1 MIGLLLG
8 LVLQAARAEE
18 PSAADP
24 DPADP
29 ADPAPA
35 APALSP
41 EEQLQRAVEIYLSG
55 EAGEARN
62 QLQTLLG
69 QGPDLSPAIRQ
80 EALAWLGDILYSE
93 EGEAAARNV
102 FLVLLAENP
111 AYTLDS
117 FRHPP
122 EVVRYMERLQASM
135 QPDVQP
141 PTRQDPAAGLP
152 SRPWPALTLAPGG
165 LYYFRQGRPAV
176 GAALT
181 TLQVGTLATS
191 TVLYFE
197 LSTLPRELEIGQ
209 EAEIQRARTLRA
221 LNWAVGISGWLCVAV
236 PVVYETA
243 KWNRELRIRSVQL
256 QAGPGALQVAGTF

>member
-8 LVLQAARAEE
+8 LGLHAALAEE
-18 PSAADP
+18 PAAE
-24 DPADP
+24 
-29 ADPAPA
+29 PAPA
-35 APALSP
+35 EPAPAEPVPAAEPAPSP

-55 EAGEARN
+55 EVGEARIR
-62 QLQTLLG
+62 LQTLLG
-69 QGPDLSPAIRQ
+69 QGPDLRPAVRQ

-111 AYTLDS
+111 VYALDS

-122 EVVRYMERLQASM
+122 DVVRYIEGLRATI
-135 QPDVQP
+135 QP
-141 PTRQDPAAGLP
+141 PQQNPPTSLPA
-152 SRPWPALTLAPGG
+152 RPWPALALAPGG
-165 LYYFRQGRPAV
+165 LYYFQQGRPAV

-197 LSTLPRELEIGQ
+197 ISTLPRELEIGQ

-221 LNWAVGISGWLCVAV
+221 LNWVVGISGWLCVAV

-243 KWNRELRIRSVQL
+243 KWNRELRLRSVQFRV
-256 QAGPGALQVAGTF
+256 GPGALQVEGTF